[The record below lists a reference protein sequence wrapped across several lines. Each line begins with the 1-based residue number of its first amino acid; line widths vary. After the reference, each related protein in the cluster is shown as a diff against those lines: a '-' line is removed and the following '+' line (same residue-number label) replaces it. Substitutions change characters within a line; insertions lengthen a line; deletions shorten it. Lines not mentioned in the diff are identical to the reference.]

1 MSQYARKHAAA
12 ILFAYGRGAGGN
24 RMQAIVAVDRQWG
37 IGKNNDMLFHLP
49 ADLKYFKE
57 KTSGKV
63 IVMGGN
69 TLLSFPGS
77 KPLPNRTNLVL
88 SDVFTRD
95 DCKVFPTLAELFEEL
110 RNHDTE
116 DVFVV
121 GGAMFYATMIDYCR
135 YAYVTKVDATG
146 DAKVFFPKLD
156 GREGWREIWRSE
168 PVTDNGYTIV
178 FTKYENL
185 NPKELNL

>member
-1 MSQYARKHAAA
+1 
-12 ILFAYGRGAGGN
+12 
-24 RMQAIVAVDRQWG
+24 MQAIVAVDKQCG
-37 IGKNNDMLFHLP
+37 IGKNNGMLFHLP

-57 KTSGKV
+57 KTLGKV

-95 DCKVFPTLAELFEEL
+95 DCKVFPTIKELFEEL
-110 RNHDTE
+110 ENYDTE

-121 GGAMFYATMIDYCR
+121 GGAMFYATMIDYCK
-135 YAYVTKVDATG
+135 YAYVTKVDAVG
-146 DAKVFFPKLD
+146 DAKVFFPELD

-168 PVTDNGYTIV
+168 PVTDNGYSVT
-178 FTKYENL
+178 FTKYENI
-185 NPKELNL
+185 NPKELNI

>member
-1 MSQYARKHAAA
+1 
-12 ILFAYGRGAGGN
+12 
-24 RMQAIVAVDRQWG
+24 MQAIVAVDKQWG
-37 IGKNNDMLFHLP
+37 IGKNNGMLFHLP
-49 ADLKYFKE
+49 TDLKYFKE
-57 KTSGKV
+57 KTLGKV

-95 DCKVFPTLAELFEEL
+95 DCKVFPTIKELFEEL
-110 RNHDTE
+110 ENYDTE

-121 GGAMFYATMIDYCR
+121 GGAMFYATMIDYCK
-135 YAYVTKVDATG
+135 YAYVTKVDAVG
-146 DAKVFFPKLD
+146 DAKVFFPELD

-168 PVTDNGYTIV
+168 PVIDNGYSVT
-178 FTKYENL
+178 FTKYENI
-185 NPKELNL
+185 NPKELNI